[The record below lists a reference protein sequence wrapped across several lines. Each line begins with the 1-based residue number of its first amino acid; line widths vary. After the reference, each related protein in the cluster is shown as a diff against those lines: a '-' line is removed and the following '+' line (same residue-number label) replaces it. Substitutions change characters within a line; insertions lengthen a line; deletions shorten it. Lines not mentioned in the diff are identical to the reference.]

1 VAVDHPALQ
10 VIWDPA
16 NAFVAGEIPYPQGY
30 RHLPVSRIVHVHAK
44 DCDVSNH
51 VPTFGPLGEM
61 AIDWRGQL
69 AALARD
75 GYRGTIS
82 LETHWKG
89 PNGDKFQGSM
99 ICGRALNDMVRAAA
113 GSDVKSKK

>member
-1 VAVDHPALQ
+1 MRLSPVRRRFRRATRN
-10 VIWDPA
+10 I
-16 NAFVAGEIPYPQGY
+16 
-30 RHLPVSRIVHVHAK
+30 PVSRIVHVHAK
-44 DCDVSNH
+44 DCTVADH

-61 AIDWRGQL
+61 GIDWRGQL

-89 PNGDKFQGSM
+89 PNGDKFQGSI
-99 ICGRALNDMVRAAA
+99 ICGRNLNEMVRVVPKVE
-113 GSDVKSKK
+113 GK

>member
-1 VAVDHPALQ
+1 MCTRRTASCAD
-10 VIWDPA
+10 
-16 NAFVAGEIPYPQGY
+16 
-30 RHLPVSRIVHVHAK
+30 
-44 DCDVSNH
+44 H

-61 AIDWRGQL
+61 GIDWRGQL

-99 ICGRALNDMVRAAA
+99 ICGRNLNEMVALQR
-113 GSDVKSKK
+113 KSNNEK

>member
-1 VAVDHPALQ
+1 MAD
-10 VIWDPA
+10 
-16 NAFVAGEIPYPQGY
+16 
-30 RHLPVSRIVHVHAK
+30 
-44 DCDVSNH
+44 H

-61 AIDWRGQL
+61 GIEWRGQL

-75 GYRGTIS
+75 GYRGSIS

-99 ICGRALNDMVRAAA
+99 ICGRASERDGARAAETKERKKGHA
-113 GSDVKSKK
+113 GA